1 MKCILDNSP
10 FFYSKYQ
17 ARMKIVCYN
26 KDKLKRTDFSKG
38 GFGLNKMTLLATA
51 LDYLETHLDEDVRTE
66 DVAKACFCSKS
77 TLEKLFKS
85 VNGIAVHDYLMRRR
99 MMKAAKLLFAQPEL
113 SVLEVALQFGYS
125 TNESFT
131 RAFKQVWNC
140 NPSEFRTKERYTE
153 LYPRRLLPEE
163 TGDEFMN
170 NRKRV
175 DISELYDLFVQRRGC
190 YFVCCDIHRLMEIN
204 EISMKAGDLAILT
217 ELERLNDAAGE
228 EDVVF
233 RIGADEFVVLT
244 NSKDVTYAESIAEK
258 VRAKNGQPIVYEGK
272 EIPLILY
279 AGVTKLSDG
288 VVRYN
293 EMFAELQHTK

>member
-1 MKCILDNSP
+1 MGN
-10 FFYSKYQ
+10 
-17 ARMKIVCYN
+17 ME
-26 KDKLKRTDFSKG
+26 
-38 GFGLNKMTLLATA
+38 LLATA
-51 LDYLETHLDEDVRTE
+51 LEYMENHLEEDVRTE
-66 DVAKACFCSKS
+66 DVAKSCFCAKS
-77 TLEKLFKS
+77 TLEKMFRCVMNIS
-85 VNGIAVHDYLMRRR
+85 VHDYMVRRR
-99 MMKAAKLLFAQPEL
+99 MMKAAKLLHSNPEVNVL
-113 SVLEVALQFGYS
+113 SVALQFGYS

-140 NPSEFRTKERYTE
+140 NPSEFRTKARYTE

-163 TGDEFMN
+163 NGDEFMN

-204 EISMKAGDLAILT
+204 DISMKAGDLALIT
-217 ELERLNDAAGE
+217 QLERLNDAAGE

-258 VRAKNGQPIVYEGK
+258 VRAKNGQPFVFEGK

-293 EMFAELQHTK
+293 EMFTELQKTIMENKFD

>member
-1 MKCILDNSP
+1 MGN
-10 FFYSKYQ
+10 
-17 ARMKIVCYN
+17 ME
-26 KDKLKRTDFSKG
+26 
-38 GFGLNKMTLLATA
+38 LLTTA
-51 LDYLETHLDEDVRTE
+51 LEYLESHLEEDVRTE
-66 DVAKACFCSKS
+66 DVAKACYCAKS
-77 TLEKLFKS
+77 TLEKLFRCVMNIS
-85 VNGIAVHDYLMRRR
+85 VHDYMVRRR
-99 MMKAAKLLFAQPEL
+99 MMKAAKLLHGNPEINVL
-113 SVLEVALQFGYS
+113 SVALQFGYS

-140 NPSEFRTKERYTE
+140 NPSEFRAKSRYTE

-204 EISMKAGDLAILT
+204 EISMKAGDLALIT
-217 ELERLNDAAGE
+217 QLERLNEAAGE

-244 NSKDVTYAESIAEK
+244 NSKDVAYAEAIAEK
-258 VRAKNGQPIVYEGK
+258 VRSKNGESIVFEGK

-279 AGVTKLSDG
+279 VGVTKLSDG
-288 VVRYN
+288 IVRYN
-293 EMFAELQHTK
+293 ELFAELQQKIMENK

>member
-1 MKCILDNSP
+1 MGN
-10 FFYSKYQ
+10 
-17 ARMKIVCYN
+17 ME
-26 KDKLKRTDFSKG
+26 
-38 GFGLNKMTLLATA
+38 LLATA
-51 LDYLETHLDEDVRTE
+51 LEYMENHLEEDVRTE
-66 DVAKACFCSKS
+66 DVAKSCFCAKS
-77 TLEKLFKS
+77 TLEKLFRCVMNTS
-85 VNGIAVHDYLMRRR
+85 IHDYMVRRR
-99 MMKAAKLLFAQPEL
+99 MMKAAKFLHEKPETNLLEL
-113 SVLEVALQFGYS
+113 ALQFGYS

-131 RAFKQVWNC
+131 KA
-140 NPSEFRTKERYTE
+140 RYTE

-163 TGDEFMN
+163 NGDDFMK

-204 EISMKAGDLAILT
+204 EISMKAGDLALIT
-217 ELERLNDAAGE
+217 QLERLDEAAGE

-244 NSKDVTYAESIAEK
+244 NSTDVAYAESIAEK
-258 VRAKNGQPIVYEGK
+258 VRAKNGEPIIFEEK

-279 AGVTKLSDG
+279 TGVTKLSDG

-293 EMFAELQHTK
+293 EMYAELQKTIMENKFD

>member
-1 MKCILDNSP
+1 MGN
-10 FFYSKYQ
+10 
-17 ARMKIVCYN
+17 ME
-26 KDKLKRTDFSKG
+26 
-38 GFGLNKMTLLATA
+38 LLATA
-51 LDYLETHLDEDVRTE
+51 LEYVETHLEEDVRTE
-66 DVAKACFCSKS
+66 DVAKACFCAKS
-77 TLEKLFKS
+77 TLEKLFRCVMNIS
-85 VNGIAVHDYLMRRR
+85 VHDYMVRRR
-99 MMKAAKLLFAQPEL
+99 MMKAAKLLHGNPEVNVL
-113 SVLEVALQFGYS
+113 SVALQFGYS

-140 NPSEFRTKERYTE
+140 NPSEFRTKARYTE

-163 TGDEFMN
+163 NGDEFMN

-190 YFVCCDIHRLMEIN
+190 YFVCCDIHCLMDIN
-204 EISMKAGDLAILT
+204 AISRKAGDLAILT

-244 NSKDVTYAESIAEK
+244 NSKDVDYAEAIAEK
-258 VRAKNGQPIVYEGK
+258 VRAKNGEPIMFEGK

-279 AGVTKLSDG
+279 VGVTKMSEG
-288 VVRYN
+288 IVRYN
-293 EMFAELQHTK
+293 ELFAELQQSILENKFD

>member
-1 MKCILDNSP
+1 MAN
-10 FFYSKYQ
+10 
-17 ARMKIVCYN
+17 ME
-26 KDKLKRTDFSKG
+26 
-38 GFGLNKMTLLATA
+38 LLANA
-51 LDYLETHLDEDVRTE
+51 LEYMETHLEEDVRTE
-66 DVAKACFCSKS
+66 DVAGACFCAKS
-77 TLEKLFKS
+77 TLEKLFRC
-85 VNGIAVHDYLMRRR
+85 VMGIGVHDYMVRRR
-99 MMKAAKLLFAQPEL
+99 MMKAAKLLHGNPEVNVL
-113 SVLEVALQFGYS
+113 SVALQFGYS

-140 NPSEFRTKERYTE
+140 NPSEFRTKARYTE

-163 TGDEFMN
+163 NGDDIMN

-175 DISELYDLFVQRRGC
+175 DISELYDLFVQRKGC
-190 YFVCCDIHRLMEIN
+190 YFVCSDIHRLMDIN
-204 EISMKAGDLAILT
+204 DISRKAGDLAILT

-244 NSKDVTYAESIAEK
+244 NSKDVTYAESIAEQ
-258 VRAKNGQPIVYEGK
+258 VRAKNGQSIVFEGR

-279 AGVTKLSDG
+279 VGVTKMADG

-293 EMFAELQHTK
+293 ELFTELQQSILENKF

>member
-1 MKCILDNSP
+1 MGN
-10 FFYSKYQ
+10 
-17 ARMKIVCYN
+17 ME
-26 KDKLKRTDFSKG
+26 
-38 GFGLNKMTLLATA
+38 LLASA
-51 LDYLETHLDEDVRTE
+51 LEYVETHLEEDVRTE
-66 DVAKACFCSKS
+66 DVAGACFCAKS
-77 TLEKLFKS
+77 TLEKLFRCAMNIS
-85 VNGIAVHDYLMRRR
+85 VHDYMVRRR
-99 MMKAAKLLFAQPEL
+99 MMKAAKLLHGNPEVSIL
-113 SVLEVALQFGYS
+113 AVALQFGYS

-140 NPSEFRTKERYTE
+140 NPSEFRNKSRYTE
-153 LYPRRLLPEE
+153 LYPRRLLPQEN
-163 TGDEFMN
+163 GDEFMN

-204 EISMKAGDLAILT
+204 AISMKAGDLALIT
-217 ELERLNDAAGE
+217 QLERLNEAAGE

-258 VRAKNGQPIVYEGK
+258 VRAKNGQPIVFEGK

-293 EMFAELQHTK
+293 EMFNELQKTIMENKFD

>member
-1 MKCILDNSP
+1 MGN
-10 FFYSKYQ
+10 
-17 ARMKIVCYN
+17 ME
-26 KDKLKRTDFSKG
+26 
-38 GFGLNKMTLLATA
+38 LLATA
-51 LDYLETHLDEDVRTE
+51 LEYMENHLEEDVRTE
-66 DVAKACFCSKS
+66 DVAKSCFCAKS
-77 TLEKLFKS
+77 TLEKMFRCVMNIS
-85 VNGIAVHDYLMRRR
+85 VHDYMVRRR
-99 MMKAAKLLFAQPEL
+99 MMKAAKLLHENQEVNVL
-113 SVLEVALQFGYS
+113 SVALRFGYS

-140 NPSEFRTKERYTE
+140 NPSEFRNKARYTE

-204 EISMKAGDLAILT
+204 EISHKAGDLAILT
-217 ELERLNDAAGE
+217 ELERLNDAAGD

-244 NSKDVTYAESIAEK
+244 NSKDVAYAENIAEQ

-279 AGVTKLSDG
+279 VSVTKLSEG
-288 VVRYN
+288 IVRYN
-293 EMFAELQHTK
+293 ELFEELQHTIKENK

>member
-1 MKCILDNSP
+1 MGN
-10 FFYSKYQ
+10 
-17 ARMKIVCYN
+17 ME
-26 KDKLKRTDFSKG
+26 
-38 GFGLNKMTLLATA
+38 LLATA
-51 LDYLETHLDEDVRTE
+51 LEYLETHLEEDVRTE
-66 DVAKACFCSKS
+66 DVAGACYCAKS
-77 TLEKLFKS
+77 TLEKLFRC
-85 VNGIAVHDYLMRRR
+85 VMGISVHDYMVRRR
-99 MMKAAKLLFAQPEL
+99 MMKAAKLLHGNPEA
-113 SVLEVALQFGYS
+113 SVLSVALQFGYS

-140 NPSEFRTKERYTE
+140 NPSEFRTKARFTE

-163 TGDEFMN
+163 NGDDFMN

-204 EISMKAGDLAILT
+204 AISHKAGDLAILT
-217 ELERLNDAAGE
+217 ELERLNEASGE

-244 NSKDVTYAESIAEK
+244 NSKDVAYAEGIAEK
-258 VRAKNGQPIVYEGK
+258 VRAKNGEPIVYEDR

-279 AGVTKLSDG
+279 VGVTRLSDG

-293 EMFAELQHTK
+293 ELFTELQQTILENKFD